1 MTKMNK
7 KTLKQS
13 LRLHIVESCLIMLP
27 GYYIDKFKS
36 RRAQIDATE
45 HLNPIKSVMCII
57 WVQSLSKPESG
68 QSRINCIILIPG
80 FRVDTVDITA
90 IVQEE
95 WWTVMV
101 SARQHLVRA
110 EISCNKN
117 KIHS

>member
-57 WVQSLSKPESG
+57 
-68 QSRINCIILIPG
+68 
-80 FRVDTVDITA
+80 
-90 IVQEE
+90 
-95 WWTVMV
+95 
-101 SARQHLVRA
+101 
-110 EISCNKN
+110 
-117 KIHS
+117 